1 MARRI
6 RKRSRHKY
14 LGTRR
19 WGGGNIKHRRG
30 KGSKGGKGFGGSHKH
45 KRIYMIV
52 HHPDH
57 FGRESM
63 ASLKKE
69 EQKVMNVWEIN
80 KLVLDG
86 KVAKG
91 GDGRYLVEL
100 ADFKVLG
107 AGKIEIPVA
116 VHAGAFSKSAVEK
129 IKGAGGDA
137 KLAEQG

>member
-14 LGTRR
+14 HGTRR

-30 KGSKGGKGFGGSHKH
+30 KGSKGGKGFGGSHKQ
-45 KRIYMIV
+45 KRIHMIV

-63 ASLKKE
+63 VSLKKE
-69 EQKVMNVWEIN
+69 RPKTINVWEIN

-86 KVAKG
+86 KAGKG
-91 GDGRYLVEL
+91 SDGRYAVEL
-100 ADFKVLG
+100 AGFKVLG
-107 AGKIEIPVA
+107 AGKVAFPVS
-116 VHAGAFSKSAVEK
+116 VHAGSFSKSAVEK
-129 IKGAGGDA
+129 IRGAGGDA
-137 KLAEQG
+137 KLSEQ